1 MLNNFIDSL
10 AKAKLQKGLLLGFC
24 TITREDIFKFFTTLY
39 RRNFFNRLDSLFSKS
54 AGADF
59 VNIETA
65 RYFIDIF
72 KTLFGINSDSS
83 GNGDSDVVNHLL
95 EYKQIDVN
103 IQTEVSRMVVH
114 PLFFNIFFK
123 INLSFV

>member
-1 MLNNFIDSL
+1 MDALEYGYT
-10 AKAKLQKGLLLGFC
+10 A
-24 TITREDIFKFFTTLY
+24 
-39 RRNFFNRLDSLFSKS
+39 LFVAS
-54 AGADF
+54 
-59 VNIETA
+59 E
-65 RYFIDIF
+65 
-72 KTLFGINSDSS
+72 
-83 GNGDSDVVNHLL
+83 NGDSDVVNHLL